1 MSCATESLGCAWWWM
16 SRRENIQEQKNNRTK
31 CTQSSYVDF
40 RFAIPEEVARIE
52 IGGIEREMATM

>member
-1 MSCATESLGCAWWWM
+1 MSCATESLGCAWWWK
-16 SRRENIQEQKNNRTK
+16 SRRENIHKNNRTK